1 MSLPVWLSPLN
12 GQLTIPSHID
22 AVTSTCLVKQRN
34 KDCCCCWDDYL
45 LLPIAC
51 VVLHLLDLSDS
62 IDRPTSMALFPLVPV
77 LISAARSR
85 PIPFQSTS
93 SPAQPTRTVSASMAG
108 SVFPVIYLRSAL
120 LDLLLYSSHLVQRR
134 VNHFEHPTSFIR
146 TTINRIVGTGLGPEY
161 NNHRI
166 SSPGSSNPTNS
177 VSGSPDSI
185 DQLLDDTLLP
195 IPQIYP
201 SRPSSPSG
209 LAPDHLLPYD
219 DPKAIDFRSNQVLWF
234 QNCPWEELKKEN
246 MMEWLAWSLF
256 GMSLEEVRLED
267 TQMEQ
272 KAEPRSKLLDEIL
285 IRFEN
290 RAGYRL
296 QPGYNPNLANQVIR
310 LTLDPIKI
318 SIRPLG
324 LYLLSNLGSLVLKH
338 FLKKAG
344 FREAQCTD
352 RCPQGL
358 KYLIRKPKGWDDLP
372 VETRPIPL
380 IFAHGLGI
388 GMLKI
393 TLLLSQQ
400 INQQTVSCLFFF
412 FTGFCQYAAFLTY
425 LAHAP
430 WALNKPIVVL
440 IQPSISQEVFSS
452 QHLKPPTKE
461 TLAADVIQL
470 IYSEKFAETGVELV
484 GHSMGTIVIAWV
496 VKALSNKGVI
506 KRICLI
512 DPVCFCTYYFSL
524 IAYGSHTYATS
535 KLHKIYQSPTI
546 SNHLKINLFLM
557 MNESFLYSKPQTG
570 IERMIRYFVGTELG
584 VAHHLH
590 RYFEW
595 RSNILWPFE
604 IPGFIDPQKFQVFF
618 QKKIRF

>member
-1 MSLPVWLSPLN
+1 MSPLKEHN
-12 GQLTIPSHID
+12 RQEQSLQAWP
-22 AVTSTCLVKQRN
+22 ALFFLLSTCE
-34 KDCCCCWDDYL
+34 
-45 LLPIAC
+45 
-51 VVLHLLDLSDS
+51 VLFS
-62 IDRPTSMALFPLVPV
+62 I
-77 LISAARSR
+77 
-85 PIPFQSTS
+85 
-93 SPAQPTRTVSASMAG
+93 
-108 SVFPVIYLRSAL
+108 YY
-120 LDLLLYSSHLVQRR
+120 LYSSHLVQRR

-195 IPQIYP
+195 IPQL
-201 SRPSSPSG
+201 PSG

-234 QNCPWEELKKEN
+234 QNCPWEEIKKEN

-272 KAEPRSKLLDEIL
+272 KAEPRSKLLDETL

-296 QPGYNPNLANQVIR
+296 QPG
-310 LTLDPIKI
+310 
-318 SIRPLG
+318 IRPLG

-388 GMLKI
+388 
-393 TLLLSQQ
+393 
-400 INQQTVSCLFFF
+400 
-412 FTGFCQYAAFLTY
+412 GFCQYAAFLTY

-512 DPVCFCTYYFSL
+512 DPVCFCLWEPHVCY
-524 IAYGSHTYATS
+524 
-535 KLHKIYQSPTI
+535 
-546 SNHLKINLFLM
+546 N
-557 MNESFLYSKPQTG
+557 FLYSKPQTG

-604 IPGFIDPQKFQVFF
+604 IPGFIDPQKFQVFLSEKDSILNASRV
-618 QKKIRF
+618 KKYLIDNGMKDGEGLFVARGNAHGESIIEMGAHFDQVKKWLQA

>member
-1 MSLPVWLSPLN
+1 MTISCFQLPAWFCISLIYLIRSIVPLAWLYFLSSLFSYLLPDHYQSLFN
-12 GQLTIPSHID
+12 LRAHQHNRQEQSLQAWP
-22 AVTSTCLVKQRN
+22 ALFFLLSTCE
-34 KDCCCCWDDYL
+34 
-45 LLPIAC
+45 
-51 VVLHLLDLSDS
+51 VLFS
-62 IDRPTSMALFPLVPV
+62 I
-77 LISAARSR
+77 
-85 PIPFQSTS
+85 
-93 SPAQPTRTVSASMAG
+93 
-108 SVFPVIYLRSAL
+108 YY
-120 LDLLLYSSHLVQRR
+120 LYSSHLVQRR

-234 QNCPWEELKKEN
+234 QNCPWEEIKKEN

-272 KAEPRSKLLDEIL
+272 KAEPRSKLLDETL

-296 QPGYNPNLANQVIR
+296 QPGYNPKLANQVIR

-388 GMLKI
+388 
-393 TLLLSQQ
+393 
-400 INQQTVSCLFFF
+400 
-412 FTGFCQYAAFLTY
+412 GFCQYAAFLTY

-512 DPVCFCTYYFSL
+512 DPVCFCLWEPHVCY
-524 IAYGSHTYATS
+524 
-535 KLHKIYQSPTI
+535 
-546 SNHLKINLFLM
+546 N
-557 MNESFLYSKPQTG
+557 FLYSKPQTG

-604 IPGFIDPQKFQVFF
+604 IPGFIDPQKFQVFLSEKDSILNASRV
-618 QKKIRF
+618 KKYLIDNGMKDGEGLFVARGNAHGESIIEMGAHFDQVKKWLQA